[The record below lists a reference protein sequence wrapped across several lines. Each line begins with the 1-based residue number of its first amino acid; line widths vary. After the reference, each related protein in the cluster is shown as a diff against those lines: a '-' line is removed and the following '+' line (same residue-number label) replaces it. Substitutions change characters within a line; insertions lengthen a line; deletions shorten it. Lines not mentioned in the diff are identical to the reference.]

1 MLISSFKV
9 ILFCLLNILVI
20 KNKMSK
26 SKKSPVSFSLSS
38 GVTKKEKNKRAKYL
52 SKRIAELY
60 NVLSEWIKDVDEYSF
75 KKTSVVVDGEKLPT
89 VDIFSGKK
97 LVASIKPVALYAFGF
112 NCRIDILSKKET
124 NSLFDVAK
132 ESAEPDW
139 QLISSGKKPRKI
151 TKMIF
156 RNLLK
161 KL

>member
-1 MLISSFKV
+1 
-9 ILFCLLNILVI
+9 
-20 KNKMSK
+20 MSK
-26 SKKSPVSFSLSS
+26 SKKSPVSFSLSA
-38 GVTKKEKNKRAKYL
+38 GVVKKEKSKRAKYL
-52 SKRIAELY
+52 SKRVSELY
-60 NVLSEWIKDVDEYSF
+60 DLLIEWINDLDEYSF
-75 KKTSVVVDGEKLPT
+75 KEKSVTVDGANLPSI
-89 VDIFSGKK
+89 DIFSGKK
-97 LVASIKPVALYAFGF
+97 LVASIKPVGLYAFGF
-112 NCRIDILSKKET
+112 NCRIDIVAKKET